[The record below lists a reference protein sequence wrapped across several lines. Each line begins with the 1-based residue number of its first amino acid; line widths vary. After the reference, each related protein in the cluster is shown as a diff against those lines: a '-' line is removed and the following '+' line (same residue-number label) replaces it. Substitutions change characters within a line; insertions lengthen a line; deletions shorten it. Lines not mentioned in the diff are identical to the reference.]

1 MILDLSSWITQ
12 ALLTYVEELTM
23 KKKKASS
30 TSFAALLKKKRAER
44 RAKANQPKQQEN
56 AAPKTR
62 REKLDA
68 LGEESKIT
76 YANRPE
82 RKKSPLLG
90 FQGRRGG
97 IGLKGDGGENFGKLL
112 RSIKDNNGQPPQRGV
127 TVDKRKEVPEGPT
140 TPETLP
146 KGDGSYAGIFPGEG
160 IDMKIPRMEI
170 PRMEVPPMNQDRFDS
185 HREYLQGLEDRKY
198 AENPKY
204 AKMRDAGMESEYLRG
219 GWASDTYDP
228 QNFIPKEGSNPRQ
241 EIRDDYAKYLFGF

>member
-1 MILDLSSWITQ
+1 MVLTLDQSLQTS
-12 ALLTYVEELTM
+12 LFTYVEELTM
-23 KKKKASS
+23 KKKKTSS

-44 RAKANQPKQQEN
+44 KARANQPKQQEN
-56 AAPKTR
+56 TAPKTR

-82 RKKSPLLG
+82 REKSPLLG

-97 IGLKGDGGENFGKLL
+97 IGLKGDGGGSFGELL
-112 RSIKDNNGQPPQRGV
+112 RSVKDKMGEQPERGA
-127 TVDKRKEVPEGPT
+127 TVDKRQEGPDYG
-140 TPETLP
+140 PGKPNNEP
-146 KGDGSYAGIFPGEG
+146 GNPNYAGIFDGEG
-160 IDMKIPRMEI
+160 ISTKI

-198 AENPKY
+198 AEDAKY

-228 QNFIPKEGSNPRQ
+228 QNFVPKEGSNPRQ